1 MRIIEKLSENQN
13 WAKFAPWLG
22 IFSAILLFIYFS
34 PNQPIFWALINIP
47 LYLFHQ
53 TEEHY
58 WPGGFKQYINRVI
71 NKLPE
76 GEEILTDK
84 KVFWINILLVWL
96 AFIILGALSF
106 LNIGF
111 GLLIVIFSVFNCLTH
126 IVQGIKRKEWNPGL
140 VMASIQFAISIY
152 AAIFITQKGLENRV
166 FWWIGALVFSII
178 VHAILFKSLMT
189 KKADMHYENPNSR

>member
-1 MRIIEKLSENQN
+1 MKFIEQLSENQN
-13 WAKFAPWLG
+13 WAKSAPWLG
-22 IFSAILLFIYFS
+22 ILSAIVLFIFFS
-34 PNQPIFWALINIP
+34 PNQALFWALVNIP

-58 WPGGFKQYINRVI
+58 WPGGFKQYINHVI

-84 KVFWINILLVWL
+84 KVFWINILLVWV
-96 AFIILGALSF
+96 AFLIFGGLSF

-111 GLLIVIFSVFNCLTH
+111 GLLIVIFSAFNCLTH

-140 VMASIQFAISIY
+140 VMASVQFAISIY
-152 AAIFITQKGLENRV
+152 AAIFITKNGLENQIY
-166 FWWIGALVFSII
+166 WWLGVLTFSIL
-178 VHAILFKSLMT
+178 VHAVLFKSLMT
-189 KKADMHYENPNSR
+189 KKQISIMKV